1 MTLEALIVQASLG
14 AGSVVLAELVR
25 DVYHLMSHQYEPLK
39 KLHNWHHR
47 IYRPDLTVINQE
59 TYRRANFYNDVPE
72 SLVIMA
78 VVALVA
84 WGTGW
89 AGLWLG
95 VLYGGGFLFAA
106 LLRFQG
112 YWQHSD
118 LTHAPGPL
126 TKLPGLW
133 RVNRTYHWRHH
144 FDDVNAYYA
153 GHFTIFDKLL
163 GTSLSLKGKTVAITG
178 ASGTMGRALLA
189 RLQRQGAK
197 PVALTTSSG
206 AEFDPA
212 VRVIQWQP
220 GAEHQLR
227 SQLKKIDILVINHGV
242 NVYGDRTPGAIVQ
255 SLDVNALSA
264 HRLMEVFLTT
274 VETSAE
280 RATKEVWVNTSEA
293 EVSPA
298 FSPLYETSKRLLGD
312 LVTLRRLDAPCVVR
326 KIVLGPFKSQLNPVG
341 VMSATWVAK
350 MVVALAQRDFRNI
363 IVTINPITYVAFP
376 LKEISQTLYF
386 RLFSRRA
393 KAPRPSATPAPPESH
408 PGQDTSTPDGGYR

>member
-1 MTLEALIVQASLG
+1 MTLEALIIQASLG
-14 AGSVVLAELVR
+14 AGSIVLAELVR
-25 DVYHLMSHQYEPLK
+25 DVYHISSHRYEPLK

-47 IYRPDLTVINQE
+47 IYRPDLTVINQD
-59 TYRRANFYNDVPE
+59 TYRQANLYNDLPE

-84 WGTGW
+84 GITGW
-89 AGLWLG
+89 VGLWLG
-95 VLYGGGFLFAA
+95 VVYGGGFLVAA
-106 LLRFQG
+106 LLRSQG
-112 YWQHSD
+112 YLQHSD

-126 TKLPGLW
+126 TELPGLW

-153 GHFTIFDKLL
+153 GHFTILDKLV
-163 GTSLSLKGKTVAITG
+163 GTSLSLKGKTVAVSG

-189 RLQRQGAK
+189 QLQRRGAK
-197 PVALTTSSG
+197 PVALTTSAG
-206 AEFDPA
+206 AGFDPA

-220 GAEHQLR
+220 GEEHQLR

-242 NVYGDRTPGAIVQ
+242 NVYGARTPAAIAQ
-255 SLDVNALSA
+255 SLEVNALSA
-264 HRLMEVFLTT
+264 HRLLEVFLTT

-326 KIVLGPFKSQLNPVG
+326 KIILGPFKSKLNPVG
-341 VMSATWVAK
+341 VMSANWVAK

-393 KAPRPSATPAPPESH
+393 KSSRPNAAAESPSSH
-408 PGQDTSTPDGGYR
+408 PGSDASATDGYR